1 MSLKNPM
8 ISELSGDSANPLAS
22 YLKDAGERSFFEH
35 IEDPGV

>member
-1 MSLKNPM
+1 M